1 MNEAPAHVDVTRR
14 AQHRSGLSEMGSRG
28 LSTGLWLG
36 AALALSVVLG
46 AVHSPL
52 VPLPGVVTLLIIPGA
67 SIMATLR
74 TRPANVAAR
83 VVLGVCLS
91 MMFVMVVGGV
101 ISLLGPHV
109 GIAHPLDPE
118 SQRYVWAFIGVG
130 ILALSVVSRRDPV
143 TWMFEGVRAPSLVA
157 MLTSGV
163 LVVISILGVAQLNH
177 TGNSRL
183 AIVGT
188 VLDAAVLVT
197 GIAGGWRRDSKWSLT
212 TLLYGATLALL
223 LSTSLR
229 GGHLFGWDVQ
239 QEFGVALNTV
249 QAGVWRIPANHD
261 PYASMLSLTVLPAIL
276 QSLVKLRLL
285 AFFQLVVPA
294 ILALLPVAIFVS
306 VRSVPR
312 WVTSGRVAP
321 RPGLALAVVSGI
333 IVSSVAFSSDL
344 VSITRQ
350 AMATT
355 MLAALVMVMLDRTM
369 TKRSSQVV
377 IGLLIIEISFTHYTT
392 SYLLAAVLLC
402 AWFVCLVW
410 DRGSFIVPRSEIEQ
424 HRKSVESR
432 RILNGAL
439 VILSL
444 AAAFG
449 WNIGITRNYALSAP
463 SGAVAT
469 KGVGLGGTTLSAL
482 VSPTQLENLLVHEL
496 SQSAKYIVPV
506 PGARLVH
513 LIAAT
518 TPTTKGVLPSL
529 ATFWNKLDFIAT
541 EGIWLI
547 LGVALLYGVAR
558 LGRRR
563 QYAYSSD
570 LIGLGVTGLLFGGL
584 LRSSG
589 TLSSFYNPER
599 AAIITAILLATPAT
613 IFLDDLV
620 SRRPSANRARNLWL
634 GGLSLAAVVAYVSVL
649 VVGATGLS
657 ALLIGGNAPGSL
669 SRGDVNVDN
678 FTVSSSEFATAQWL
692 RARVTSPN
700 IVQAD
705 LHGQLVLLSE
715 PGSYDLINEIVP
727 PEVDK
732 GAYVYLSKVNLA
744 GNVSQASAD
753 DGNYATVY
761 RSTVQF
767 FDQHFYV
774 VYSTGGTRVYH

>member
-1 MNEAPAHVDVTRR
+1 VTGRPQYWLELN
-14 AQHRSGLSEMGSRG
+14 ALGSRA
-28 LSTGLWLG
+28 LPTALWL
-36 AALALSVVLG
+36 ATALVLSVLLG
-46 AVHSPL
+46 AIHSPL
-52 VPLPGVVTLLIIPGA
+52 VPLPGVVTILIIPGA
-67 SIMATLR
+67 SVMSNLR

-83 VVLGVCLS
+83 IVLAVSLS
-91 MMFVMVVGGV
+91 MMFVMVVGAAS
-101 ISLLGPHV
+101 SLLGPSV
-109 GIAHPLDPE
+109 GIGQPLD
-118 SQRYVWAFIGVG
+118 SVTQSFIWAFVTVG
-130 ILALSVVSRRDPV
+130 ILALGVTTRRDPV
-143 TWMFEGVRAPSLVA
+143 TWIFEGAQAPSVA
-157 MLTSGV
+157 ATLTSGALV
-163 LVVISILGVAQLNH
+163 LISVLGVAELNH
-177 TGNSRL
+177 SGNIGL
-183 AIVGT
+183 AVFGT
-188 VLDAAVLVT
+188 VMDAAVLVA
-197 GIAGGWRRDSKWSLT
+197 GIAGGWRRDTKWSLT
-212 TLLYGATLALL
+212 TLLYGASLALL

-239 QEFGVALNTV
+239 QEYGVALNTV

-261 PYASMLSLTVLPAIL
+261 PYASMLSLTVLPTIL
-276 QSLVKLRLL
+276 HSLVKLRLL

-312 WVTSGRVAP
+312 WVTSGRAAP

-355 MLAALVMVMLDRTM
+355 MLATLVMVMLDRTV
-369 TKRSSQVV
+369 TKRSSQVI
-377 IGLLIIEISFTHYTT
+377 IGLLIVEIAFTHYTT
-392 SYLLAAVLLC
+392 SYLLGAVLVC
-402 AWFVCLVW
+402 AWCVSLIW
-410 DRGSFIVPRSEIEQ
+410 ERGWFIVPRTEIEQ
-424 HRKSVESR
+424 HRRNVESR
-432 RILNGAL
+432 RILNGTL

-482 VSPTQLENLLVHEL
+482 VPPRQLENLLIREF
-496 SQSAKYIVPV
+496 SQTAKYIVPV

-513 LIAAT
+513 LVAT
-518 TPTTKGVLPSL
+518 TTPDTKGLVPFL

-547 LGVALLYGVAR
+547 LGLALLYGVAR
-558 LGRRR
+558 LGRRQ
-563 QYAYSSD
+563 QYAYTSD
-570 LIGLGVTGLLFGGL
+570 LVGLGVTGLLMGAL

-599 AAIITAILLATPAT
+599 AAIVTAILLAAPAT

-620 SRRPSANRARNLWL
+620 SRRTSVKKPRNSWF
-634 GGLSLAAVVAYVSVL
+634 GRVSLVAVVVYVGVL
-649 VVGATGLS
+649 VVGATGLGD
-657 ALLIGGNAPGSL
+657 LLVGGTAPGSM
-669 SRGDVNVDN
+669 SKDDVNVDN
-678 FTVSSSEFATAQWL
+678 FTVSTSEFATARWL
-692 RARVTSPN
+692 RAKVTSPN

-727 PEVDK
+727 SEVDK

-744 GNVSQASAD
+744 RNITQASAD
-753 DGNYATVY
+753 NGDYATMY
-761 RSTVQF
+761 KSTLHF
-767 FDQHFYV
+767 FNQHFYV